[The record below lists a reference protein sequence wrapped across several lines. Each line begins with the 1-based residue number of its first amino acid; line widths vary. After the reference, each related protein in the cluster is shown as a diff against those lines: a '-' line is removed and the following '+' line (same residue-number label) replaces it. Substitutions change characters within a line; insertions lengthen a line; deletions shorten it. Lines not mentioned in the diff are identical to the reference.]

1 MRTVLQRTGSSH
13 RVVTSTG
20 LLFALLICLQTTETG
35 LSQSRFDQ
43 GLNRDRAMTPLFS
56 AGNQSGGWQGN
67 SWLNTTLNQ
76 PQDWQLGVR
85 VDNTDAGVM
94 IRSVNPNSA
103 GARARL
109 EPDDLIIAVGGYQVG
124 IIDGRLF
131 DLGEELRR
139 RADSTGSVSMLVQD
153 HNNGRISNVR
163 VQLDANSS
171 TLSGELIYRERL
183 PLPSDA
189 IITIQI
195 EDLTRPYAAVRGGQI
210 SIRPIA
216 GTTIPFEVA
225 YDPTYIFQEDTY
237 QVRAYVTSGG
247 RTILETTQPQR
258 VITQG
263 NPSKVRLN
271 LVAVGTQLA
280 STPGSSVVTAGY
292 PNYNSL
298 DDQIVAIYRQYLGRN
313 PTVGELA
320 ALRFSPNIQ
329 NRLSTLPIEMMAAQ
343 EYYDASGN
351 NNQVWLEKVFT
362 TIVGKPPTP
371 QEFDVWNRRM
381 AELRNSRT
389 ELLRQLYSVA
399 PRR

>member
-1 MRTVLQRTGSSH
+1 MKTVLQRTGSS
-13 RVVTSTG
+13 RRIANGSW
-20 LLFALLICLQTTETG
+20 LLLAMLVCLHATQSG
-35 LSQSRFDQ
+35 FSQSRFDQ
-43 GLNRDRAMTPLFS
+43 GVNRDRAMTPLFS
-56 AGNQSGGWQGN
+56 AGNQAGGWQGN
-67 SWLNTTLNQ
+67 SWLNNTLAQ
-76 PQDWQLGVR
+76 PQDWQLGVGVANSEIGVR
-85 VDNTDAGVM
+85 V
-94 IRSVNPNSA
+94 RSVNPNSA

-139 RADSTGSVSMLVQD
+139 RADSTGSVSILVQD
-153 HNNGRISNVR
+153 HNNGQIANVR

-171 TLSGELIYRERL
+171 TLNGELVYRERL

-210 SIRPIA
+210 SIRPTA
-216 GTTIPFEVA
+216 GTSIPFEIA
-225 YDPTYIFQEDTY
+225 YDSNYIFQEDTY

-271 LVAVGTQLA
+271 LVAIGTQLA

-351 NNQVWLEKVFT
+351 NNQVWLQKVFT
-362 TIVGKPPTP
+362 TIIGKPPTAD
-371 QEFDVWNRRM
+371 ELDAWNRRL

-389 ELLRQLYSVA
+389 ELLRLLYSVA

>member
-1 MRTVLQRTGSSH
+1 MLVS
-13 RVVTSTG
+13 
-20 LLFALLICLQTTETG
+20 LLATENCF
-35 LSQSRFDQ
+35 SQSRLDQ
-43 GLNRDRAMTPLFS
+43 GVTRDRAMAPLPS
-56 AGNQSGGWQGN
+56 AGNQAGGWQGT
-67 SWLNTTLNQ
+67 SWLNTTLAQ

-85 VDNTDAGVM
+85 VDNTESGVLV
-94 IRSVNPNSA
+94 RSVNPSSA

-124 IIDGRLF
+124 MIDGRLF

-139 RADSTGSVSMLVQD
+139 RADSKGSVSMLVQD
-153 HNNGRISNVR
+153 HNNGRIANVR
-163 VQLDANSS
+163 VQLDANRS

-189 IITIQI
+189 IVTIQI

-210 SIRPIA
+210 SVRPIA
-216 GTTIPFEVA
+216 GTSIPFEIP
-225 YDPTYIFQEDTY
+225 YDSTYIFPEDTY

-247 RTILETTQPQR
+247 RTIFETNQPQR

-263 NPSKVRLN
+263 NPSKVRLD
-271 LVAVGTQLA
+271 LVTVGTQLA
-280 STPGSSVVTAGY
+280 STPSPSVVTAGY

-298 DDQIVAIYRQYLGRN
+298 DDQIIAIYRQYLGRN
-313 PTVGELA
+313 PTPGELA
-320 ALRFSPNIQ
+320 AIRFSPNIQ
-329 NRLSTLPIEMMAAQ
+329 TRISTLPIEMMAAQ
-343 EYYDASGN
+343 EYYDAAGN
-351 NNQVWLEKVFT
+351 NNQVWLQKVFT

-371 QEFDVWNRRM
+371 AEFDVWNRRL
-381 AELRNSRT
+381 AELKNSRT